1 MRTSKATRP
10 LKYAVVIGIG
20 LLGVTGLCWGARAAS
35 VAGRAG
41 TLPGVLAASAGVLL
55 LVLAG
60 YGYYVMDF
68 RGKGGRRAFA
78 LRMTSAA
85 MAGFFSMLLARVLFR

>member
-1 MRTSKATRP
+1 MRTRKAQGPVR
-10 LKYAVVIGIG
+10 YAVVIVIG
-20 LLGVTGLCWGARAAS
+20 LFGVAGLCWGARAAS
-35 VAGRAG
+35 GAGRVG
-41 TLPGVLAASAGVLL
+41 TLPGVFAASAGVLL

-60 YGYYVMDF
+60 YCYYVMDF
-68 RGKGGRRAFA
+68 KGKGGRRAFA